1 MKSLWISSLLFAAG
15 ISATDAAVITKE
27 IDYQADDTTLKGYL
41 AYDDTIKGQ
50 RPGVLVV
57 HEWWGLNDYVRK
69 RARMLAKLGYTAF
82 ALDMYGDGKQAQ
94 HPDDA
99 KKFSSEVRK
108 NLPMEKARFTAAL
121 DVLRRNNSVD
131 PQRIAAIGYCFGG
144 GVALEMARRG
154 VDLAGVASF
163 HGMLAT
169 ATPAR
174 KGDVKAKILVMTGA
188 DDPFVPAEQVAQ
200 FKQEMDAAHAE
211 YQVIAYPGAKHG
223 FTNPGA
229 DNYGQK
235 FNLPLAYNKA
245 ADQAS
250 WQELEGFLQ
259 QIFTK
264 D

>member
-1 MKSLWISSLLFAAG
+1 MKSLWISSLIFAAG

-27 IDYQADDTTLKGYL
+27 IDYLADGTTLKGYL

-99 KKFSSEVRK
+99 KKFSSEVRN

-121 DVLRRNNSVD
+121 DVLRRDNKVD

-154 VDLAGVASF
+154 VDLSGVASF

-169 ATPAR
+169 AAPAR

-229 DNYGQK
+229 DDYGQQ
-235 FNLPLAYNKA
+235 FNLPLAYDKA

-250 WQELEGFLQ
+250 WQELEGFLHR
-259 QIFTK
+259 IFTK

>member
-41 AYDDTIKGQ
+41 AYNDAIQGQ

-99 KKFSSEVRK
+99 KKFSSEVRN

-121 DVLRRNNSVD
+121 DVLRRDNKVD

-154 VDLAGVASF
+154 VDLSGVASF

-169 ATPAR
+169 AAPAQ
-174 KGDVKAKILVMTGA
+174 KGDVMAKILVMTGA
-188 DDPFVPAEQVAQ
+188 ADPFVPVEQVTQ
-200 FKQEMDAAHAE
+200 FKREMDAAHAD
-211 YQVIAYPGAKHG
+211 YKVIAYPGAKHG

-229 DNYGQK
+229 DDYGQQ
-235 FNLPLAYNKA
+235 FNLPLAYDKA

-250 WQELEGFLQ
+250 WQELEGFLHR
-259 QIFTK
+259 IFTK